1 MLWGNFKIAAILF
14 FGWFMLDSASS
25 ILLSSPMEGIYYPA
39 ASGTIKSNPGDWSYK
54 PWFGAPMY
62 LAIFSAIWVFLVRKE
77 GLYKGL
83 RIASIITAFTMAPFW
98 IVSSISADMYQLDIN
113 NYWLAT
119 MIYSNISFFVFGFIG
134 KGNIEDLN
142 F

>member
-1 MLWGNFKIAAILF
+1 MLWGNFKIAATLF
-14 FGWFMLDSASS
+14 FGWFFLDSAAS
-25 ILLSSPMEGIYYPA
+25 IFLGTPIEGIYYPA
-39 ASGTIKSNPGDWSYK
+39 ASGTIKSIPGDWSDK

-62 LAIFSAIWVFLVRKE
+62 LTIFSAIWVLFVRKE

-98 IVSSISADMYQLDIN
+98 IVSSISADIYQLEIN
-113 NYWLAT
+113 SYWLAT
-119 MIYSNISFFVFGFIG
+119 MIYSNISFLVFGFVGRG
-134 KGNIEDLN
+134 KVEDMS